1 MNRNLNIYYVAPV
14 TVATHRLGTADLET
28 GQFRSM
34 ALASGKVVEVALLYM
49 TNDIPSESWKKLNF

>member
-1 MNRNLNIYYVAPV
+1 MAPV